1 MPDRKPPQHMTAS
14 ELHQQIRNLFQL
26 KRDLWANISKCK
38 ETLNVADSLIDIYEK
53 ELRKRG
59 HI

>member
-1 MPDRKPPQHMTAS
+1 MPDRKPPQHMTTG
-14 ELHQQIRNLFQL
+14 ELQQQIRNLFQL
-26 KRDLWANISKCK
+26 KRDLYANISKCK
-38 ETLNVADSLIDIYEK
+38 ETVNVADSLIEIYEK